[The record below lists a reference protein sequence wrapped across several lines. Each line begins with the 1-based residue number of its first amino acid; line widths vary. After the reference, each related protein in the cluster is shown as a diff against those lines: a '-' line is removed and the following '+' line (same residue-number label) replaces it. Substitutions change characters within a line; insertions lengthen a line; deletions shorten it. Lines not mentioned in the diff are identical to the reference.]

1 MEVDKQRLIFQAKP
15 LLDAGKLSDYR
26 KFTPSLAALKILV
39 NNLTTIFCALSTV
52 NDDGLTIHLV
62 AKPGGGAGAGA

>member
-39 NNLTTIFCALSTV
+39 NNLTTIFLRTSYSER
-52 NDDGLTIHLV
+52 
-62 AKPGGGAGAGA
+62 